1 MPSKPPGCRSSSL
14 LPLHR
19 YVSTRGYARD
29 TERAMSQE
37 NVEVV
42 QAAWAAWERNGLA
55 GFTEYWA
62 DDIDWRA
69 RGGRWRGKDAGR
81 AYLQELLGSF
91 DEVKAEPIEF
101 IDAGDQR
108 VITVLRYSGR
118 EKRTGIEVPP
128 EYFAL
133 VNEVRNGKM
142 VTGREYATRKEA
154 LEAAGLPE

>member
-1 MPSKPPGCRSSSL
+1 
-14 LPLHR
+14 
-19 YVSTRGYARD
+19 
-29 TERAMSQE
+29 MSQE

-69 RGGRWRGKDAGR
+69 IGGRWRGKDAGC

-91 DEVKAEPIEF
+91 DELKAEPIEL
-101 IDAGDQR
+101 IDAGDHG

-128 EYFAL
+128 EYFAV
-133 VNEVRNGKM
+133 VNEVQNGKM
-142 VTGREYATRKEA
+142 VTGREYATREEA

>member
-1 MPSKPPGCRSSSL
+1 
-14 LPLHR
+14 
-19 YVSTRGYARD
+19 
-29 TERAMSQE
+29 MSQE

-62 DDIDWRA
+62 DDIDWHA
-69 RGGRWRGKDAGR
+69 IGGRWRGKDAGR

-91 DEVKAEPIEF
+91 DELKPEPIEL

-128 EYFAL
+128 EYFAV

-142 VTGREYATRKEA
+142 VAGREYATRKEA
-154 LEAAGLPE
+154 LEAAGLSE